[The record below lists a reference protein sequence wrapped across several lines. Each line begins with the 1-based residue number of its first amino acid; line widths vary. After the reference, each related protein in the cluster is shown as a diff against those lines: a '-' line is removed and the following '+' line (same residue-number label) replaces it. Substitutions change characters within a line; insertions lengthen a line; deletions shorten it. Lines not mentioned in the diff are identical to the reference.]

1 LSHQRVVLKPLS
13 DSSSPDSA
21 FHLPTQHES
30 VDAKLVAGLERL
42 GQVFRGLLWERAHE
56 HGLSPIQARVLL
68 DLRFRAEEG
77 RRVGALAEQFRL
89 TAATVSDA
97 LTTLSEK
104 GLVVK
109 TPDPDDR
116 RARIVELTPDGEET
130 ADALSTWAEP
140 VRNQLEAL
148 DTERTTEA
156 ITLVMDLI
164 ASLET
169 ADLISRARMCRT
181 CRFFAP
187 DAHAA
192 ADAPH
197 HCNLLD
203 LPLGPGDLRMDC
215 PEHEPAES
223 SA

>member
-1 LSHQRVVLKPLS
+1 
-13 DSSSPDSA
+13 
-21 FHLPTQHES
+21 

-42 GQVFRGLLWERAHE
+42 SQVFRVLLWERAHDQ
-56 HGLSPIQARVLL
+56 GLSPIQARVLL

-77 RRVGALAEQFRL
+77 RRVGTLAEQFSL

-104 GLVVK
+104 GLVTKV
-109 TPDPDDR
+109 PDPDDR
-116 RARIVELTPDGEET
+116 RARIVRLTTEGKDL
-130 ADALSTWAEP
+130 ADTLSTWAEP
-140 VRNQLEAL
+140 VRDQLRNL
-148 DTERTTEA
+148 DAERKTDA
-156 ITLVMDLI
+156 MTLVMELI
-164 ASLET
+164 AELEG

-181 CRFFAP
+181 CRFFGQN
-187 DAHAA
+187 AHGDP
-192 ADAPH
+192 DAPH